1 MEIEAT
7 PLEGLYLLR
16 PKVFSDDRGFFMES
30 FNEREIAKKGLNF
43 KFVQDNHSKSKFGV
57 LRGLHF
63 QLPPH
68 AQTKLI
74 RVISGKI
81 LDVVV
86 DIRVGSETFSKSYSI
101 ELSEDNKMQL
111 YIPKGFAHG
120 FVVLS
125 ELAEILYK
133 CDEYYYPVYESGI
146 IFNDPH
152 LNIDWGIPKS
162 EIIISDKD
170 KALPFIDE
178 ENNLG

>member
-133 CDEYYYPVYESGI
+133 CDEYYYPDYESGI